1 MLLYNV
7 NAKADI
13 SVWDGYSYSYSWYT
27 GGSNNVYH
35 ISTAADLAGFSRCF
49 SMGYYLYGDF
59 KGATVILDND
69 IDLNGYEWTPIGIS
83 NGNTS
88 TSFKGTFDGNNHVVK
103 GMSITKHNRYIGFF
117 GNAFQNFSVK
127 NLKIEGKIT
136 LTSGDIRVGGIVG
149 YAGSMVGRIE
159 NCQTNVDISISA
171 YSGAVYCGGII
182 GLSEMSNMD
191 IISKNCYTK
200 GKIQVQV
207 GASNTYASHVGG
219 IIGYIAGDISTN
231 SRSSVI
237 CCQSD
242 YEISISGSR
251 NIHTGGII
259 GLVHGCKSIENAYF
273 SGVIDLENSDYITG
287 GGIAGTIFDS
297 DFSITSCL
305 VTGQIKKSKYWQSS
319 AILGTESFNGTTF
332 DAYYCYYLSGLSNNS
347 SYGVSVSDSELKSG
361 IPLEGFDTSIWDF
374 KQGEYPSLKFLMPTL
389 HSLDISASGY
399 GSVTYN
405 GTSMRNQTRSF
416 TVNQGASATLV
427 FSPDNGYRLGSVRVN
442 NSDVTSS
449 VYNNQYTINNISAN
463 TTVSVTF
470 EQIPVTTYSLSISSS
485 GNGSVTYG
493 GTSTRNQTRSF
504 TVNQGTSATLVFS
517 PDNGYRLGSVR
528 VNNSDVTS
536 SVYNNQYVISNIRSS
551 TTVSVTFVEEIK
563 NLTYGGINY
572 RVVNSSNRSV
582 YVANGSYSNSLTVP
596 ASFYSQGYTWT
607 VTGIDANVFTNND
620 IAAVV
625 WNPSVAFTASVSN
638 PNFLLYV
645 TSQQYAP
652 SSIKNVVVNGKASS
666 ITLSDAANGNSFYC
680 PQEFTATN
688 ISYSHTYNMTTGI
701 KECRGWETI
710 ALPFDVQTITHSYKG
725 TLLPFANW
733 NGQFGTRPF
742 WLYQLGSDGWVAAG
756 SIKANTPY
764 IISMPNNNH
773 YISEYRLNGSVT
785 FFATNATVRRSNSL
799 QTAVYG
805 SRTFVPNFSN
815 ISPSSSYNVF
825 YHVLNAVNEFSA
837 YNGSSAEGSVFVR
850 NLRNIHPFEAYLIV
864 SGNNAKEAI
873 PIFDDETTG
882 IQGVEFL
889 LPDKDNHKVYN
900 LSGQQIKL
908 DVKNGAQN
916 PRKGIYIVNGKKIV
930 IR

>member
-449 VYNNQYTINNISAN
+449 VYNNQY
-463 TTVSVTF
+463 
-470 EQIPVTTYSLSISSS
+470 
-485 GNGSVTYG
+485 
-493 GTSTRNQTRSF
+493 
-504 TVNQGTSATLVFS
+504 
-517 PDNGYRLGSVR
+517 
-528 VNNSDVTS
+528 
-536 SVYNNQYVISNIRSS
+536 VISNIRSS